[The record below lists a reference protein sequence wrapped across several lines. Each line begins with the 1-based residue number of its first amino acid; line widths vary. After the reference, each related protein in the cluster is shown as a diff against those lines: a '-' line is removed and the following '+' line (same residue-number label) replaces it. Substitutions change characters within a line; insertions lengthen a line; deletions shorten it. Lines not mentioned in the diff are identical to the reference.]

1 MIFKERWQ
9 LFAFIPS
16 ILLILAVGLAKI
28 MLQLPVYLFIGDVFA
43 IADIHPFAGLLS
55 NVGAFMWCATATIC
69 FFVAGALRQT
79 KNYKVIHFLLASGWL
94 STYLLIDDFFL
105 FHEELAPKYIGI
117 SQNMVLML
125 IGIAVAAY
133 LAWFRRIILR
143 TRYEFMLIA
152 VGFLAISVIVDAV
165 LGPWLLPLGEWTSLI
180 EDGAKLLGITSWLS
194 YYITAAYRLLL
205 DKFCLRAESLAE

>member
-1 MIFKERWQ
+1 M
-9 LFAFIPS
+9 
-16 ILLILAVGLAKI
+16 
-28 MLQLPVYLFIGDVFA
+28 
-43 IADIHPFAGLLS
+43 
-55 NVGAFMWCATATIC
+55 
-69 FFVAGALRQT
+69 
-79 KNYKVIHFLLASGWL
+79 
-94 STYLLIDDFFL
+94 
-105 FHEELAPKYIGI
+105 
-117 SQNMVLML
+117 
-125 IGIAVAAY
+125 AY